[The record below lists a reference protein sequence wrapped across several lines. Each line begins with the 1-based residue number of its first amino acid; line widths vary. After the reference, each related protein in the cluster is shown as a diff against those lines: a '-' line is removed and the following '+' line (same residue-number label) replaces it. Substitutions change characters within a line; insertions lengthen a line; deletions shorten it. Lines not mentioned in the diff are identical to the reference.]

1 MTGILCDN
9 LILTKTFPHNIGLYL
24 FLLTLFIQFTDH
36 SYLHKVLK
44 QTNECTTLNDRGTI
58 TISPIGRQ
66 IIKSVLLPAG
76 KLHCERTLCC
86 LIYYS
91 CLFLKETSAHQ
102 TVMSDLWFPLPI
114 GYNLKNF
121 KANVYTLLYL
131 HLNSFNFE
139 IVKFLKV

>member
-9 LILTKTFPHNIGLYL
+9 LILTT
-24 FLLTLFIQFTDH
+24 Q
-36 SYLHKVLK
+36 VLK
-44 QTNECTTLNDRGTI
+44 QTNECTTTVNDCGTI

-102 TVMSDLWFPLPI
+102 TVMSDLWFLLPI
-114 GYNLKNF
+114 GYNLTNF
-121 KANVYTLLYL
+121 KANVYST
-131 HLNSFNFE
+131 
-139 IVKFLKV
+139 